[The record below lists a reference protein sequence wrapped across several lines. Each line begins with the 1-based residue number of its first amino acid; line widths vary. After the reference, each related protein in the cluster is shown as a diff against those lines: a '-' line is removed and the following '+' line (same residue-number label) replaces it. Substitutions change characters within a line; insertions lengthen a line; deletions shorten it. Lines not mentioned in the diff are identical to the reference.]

1 MKTFAKAYFYVS
13 MFVLICGVM
22 SADFNVIVVTA
33 LNMVVALYVAVRYI
47 EDFYTD
53 HENE

>member
-1 MKTFAKAYFYVS
+1 MRTFAKIYFYVS
-13 MFVLICGVM
+13 MFALIGGVM
-22 SADFNVIVVTA
+22 SAGYNAIVVTA
-33 LNMVVALYVAVRYI
+33 INMVVALYVAVRYI